1 MPSRKEQDEAWSRLL
16 SKIDAFY
23 AEAIDR
29 LAVRSRPLTLSRFLD
44 AGICVGLLDPVSNI
58 MANAIC
64 TSSDDLQPDHTD
76 DQVIL
81 PGAVVDEKR
90 DELGKRSLDGLV
102 AFLLYFFPYLPK
114 WEAVRYLLLT
124 DADLLAAARLIVAD
138 RGMAR
143 FSLDSNVATPAF
155 EEALTLAA
163 HIAKHSQPK
172 LLVHVWMMPSSR
184 LHQVQA
190 LLLEKMQPHSPRQNL
205 DADLKVLIEEPDAVP
220 CSLAVSWDLAAS
232 RLLSN
237 SSSNTNSIIVAGM
250 PYQHTRSLRM
260 VLLDTIHGF
269 YLKALA
275 MLPRGELRSRL
286 HRSLLRAGHCYG
298 PMDPVSNIIFNT
310 IWYDVNFPAAVTP
323 VLDVIGPKSLTRL
336 ESRSFYG
343 LISFLQTR
351 YHDLS
356 EHQIVRCLV
365 AASGQLSV
373 ADPNLLLSE
382 AEELEVRQNQQQH
395 CSDDHRRDH
404 CLSNLYDDALRKMQ
418 QQSPCADVQEAYAA
432 AATAAWHPNPEE
444 QAKFL
449 ASWKERRS
457 LTFPITSEDV
467 QRWSCFLSPQ
477 QQPISERIHNPCY
490 RTRAGKARSMNQQT
504 RISRKVKAALDR
516 HLLQDGEPTFD
527 LHIICCVN
535 EHVCGPEYCGD
546 IIDPLSFAP
555 FKYFYSHVNFLATK
569 RGSGSGDIS
578 YPAVLFFAEF
588 DNEKED
594 DAAPLLLCQVHE
606 PTPFAEHVR
615 CLYCEA
621 AGAKIVHPPSLK
633 FHGGGNEVEEVIRG
647 EHSLSNDQLICMNE
661 HAVQHLYGVEEDFMY
676 IDVN

>member
-1 MPSRKEQDEAWSRLL
+1 MSYVEICGVRRVIRPQRRYMPSRKEQDEAWSRLL
-16 SKIDAFY
+16 SKMDAFY
-23 AEAIDR
+23 AEASDR
-29 LAVRSRPLTLSRFLD
+29 LAVRSRPLTLARFLD

-64 TSSDDLQPDHTD
+64 SSDDLQPDHTD

-90 DELGKRSLDGLV
+90 DELGRRSLDGLV

-114 WEAVRYLLLT
+114 WEAVRYLLLA
-124 DADLLAAARLIVAD
+124 DADLLAAAGLIVAD

-155 EEALTLAA
+155 EEAVTLGAQ
-163 HIAKHSQPK
+163 IAKHSQPK
-172 LLVHVWMMPSSR
+172 LLVHVWMMLSSR

-190 LLLEKMQPHSPRQNL
+190 LLLEMQPHSPRQNL
-205 DADLKVLIEEPDAVP
+205 DDLKVLIEEPAAP
-220 CSLAVSWDLAAS
+220 YSLSLSWDLAGS

-237 SSSNTNSIIVAGM
+237 SSSNSIIVAGM

-275 MLPRGELRSRL
+275 MLPRSELRSRL

-323 VLDVIGPKSLTRL
+323 VLDVIGPNSLTRL

-373 ADPNLLLSE
+373 ADPNLLSD
-382 AEELEVRQNQQQH
+382 AEELEVEQNQQQH
-395 CSDDHRRDH
+395 CSDDRRRDH
-404 CLSNLYDDALRKMQ
+404 WLSSLYDDALGKMK

-449 ASWKERRS
+449 ASWKEKRS
-457 LTFPITSEDV
+457 LTFPITSED
-467 QRWSCFLSPQ
+467 
-477 QQPISERIHNPCY
+477 
-490 RTRAGKARSMNQQT
+490 
-504 RISRKVKAALDR
+504 
-516 HLLQDGEPTFD
+516 EPTFD

-535 EHVCGPEYCGD
+535 EDGD
-546 IIDPLSFAP
+546 
-555 FKYFYSHVNFLATK
+555 
-569 RGSGSGDIS
+569 SGSGDIS

-621 AGAKIVHPPSLK
+621 AGARIVHPPSLK
-633 FHGGGNEVEEVIRG
+633 FHGGGNELEEVIRG
-647 EHSLSNDQLICMNE
+647 VHSLSNDQLICKNE

>member
-16 SKIDAFY
+16 SKMDAFY
-23 AEAIDR
+23 AEASDR
-29 LAVRSRPLTLSRFLD
+29 LAVRSRPLTLARFLD

-64 TSSDDLQPDHTD
+64 SSDDLQPDHTD

-90 DELGKRSLDGLV
+90 DELGRRSLDGLV

-114 WEAVRYLLLT
+114 WEAVRYLLLA
-124 DADLLAAARLIVAD
+124 DADLLAAAGLIVAD

-155 EEALTLAA
+155 EEAVTLGAQ
-163 HIAKHSQPK
+163 IAKHSQPK
-172 LLVHVWMMPSSR
+172 LLVHVWMMLSSR

-190 LLLEKMQPHSPRQNL
+190 LLLEMQPHSPRQNL
-205 DADLKVLIEEPDAVP
+205 DDLKVLIEEPAAP
-220 CSLAVSWDLAAS
+220 YSLSLSWDLAGS

-237 SSSNTNSIIVAGM
+237 SSSNSIIVAGM

-275 MLPRGELRSRL
+275 MLPRSELRSRL

-323 VLDVIGPKSLTRL
+323 VLDVIGPNSLTRL

-373 ADPNLLLSE
+373 ADPNLLSD
-382 AEELEVRQNQQQH
+382 AEELEVEQNQQQH
-395 CSDDHRRDH
+395 CSDDRRRDH
-404 CLSNLYDDALRKMQ
+404 WLSSLYDDALGKMK

-449 ASWKERRS
+449 ASWKEKRS

-477 QQPISERIHNPCY
+477 QQPIPERIRNPCY
-490 RTRAGKARSMNQQT
+490 RARAGEMRSMNQQR

-535 EHVCGPEYCGD
+535 EDGD
-546 IIDPLSFAP
+546 
-555 FKYFYSHVNFLATK
+555 
-569 RGSGSGDIS
+569 SGSGDIS

-621 AGAKIVHPPSLK
+621 AGARIVHPPSLK
-633 FHGGGNEVEEVIRG
+633 FHGGGNELEEVIRG
-647 EHSLSNDQLICMNE
+647 VHSLSNDQLICKNE